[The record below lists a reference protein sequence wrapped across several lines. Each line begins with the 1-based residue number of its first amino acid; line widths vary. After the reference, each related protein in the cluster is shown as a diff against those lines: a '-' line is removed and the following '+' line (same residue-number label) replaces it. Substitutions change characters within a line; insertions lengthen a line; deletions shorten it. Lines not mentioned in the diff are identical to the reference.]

1 MTPITRGEEVPSNRV
16 EGMDGT
22 PIETGEERRRR
33 HRIGG
38 RHGGS

>member
-1 MTPITRGEEVPSNRV
+1 MTPITRGEEVPSNGV
-16 EGMDGT
+16 GETGGT
-22 PIETGEERRRR
+22 PNRTGEGRWRH